1 MLCCTSVSCC
11 GVSRTDSRTNSVFT
25 NSSFLFILLFRKIS
39 IARGTYPPFLLI
51 SLSVFLCFRIL
62 ISLLF
67 SQSLLFVVAI
77 PSISLVLLQCS
88 KLNICTLHISL
99 FCPSFV
105 VSAVNIEFALNR
117 EQGVC
122 TYSMFAFITIRSCN
136 SSLLLFL

>member
-1 MLCCTSVSCC
+1 MYILCCTSVSCC
-11 GVSRTDSRTNSVFT
+11 GVNRIDNRTNSVFT

-51 SLSVFLCFRIL
+51 SL
-62 ISLLF
+62 LLF
-67 SQSLLFVVAI
+67 WQSLLYVVAI

-99 FCPSFV
+99 FFPSFV

-117 EQGVC
+117 GQGVC

-136 SSLLLFL
+136 SSLLLFLW